1 MQKNGKIEIW
11 LDRTKCSFSNLLDFW
26 IPQNPYVLAEN
37 EKYLPQWVLFRPS
50 EWLPSVF
57 LESKTAS
64 YFVKT
69 RNPTVF
75 GMVRP
80 GRFKWRFLQKCEIKK
95 TCLGFRFLLIGPRC
109 EKKLYNRP
117 VLA

>member
-80 GRFKWRFLQKCEIKK
+80 GLAVSNG
-95 TCLGFRFLLIGPRC
+95 GFCKNAKSR
-109 EKKLYNRP
+109 KP
-117 VLA
+117 VSAFASY